1 MRCLSL
7 VPGHLFRGRRM
18 IYKEPGLIPE
28 ARSNHQTLQ
37 ALTFASRQSLA
48 QIQASFKTKQPGSK
62 SHAHAFYLRI
72 HALKIAVLIILNR
85 VLFALDVS
93 ADWDLHQE
101 ARELS
106 NEVLSLAQEA
116 KRYAP
121 LGSSY
126 IAVCLCAAWIGCSD
140 YDPRTLVERLLLDF
154 YNNDNQTAML
164 VDVLRVKSQELGD
177 LRAARTALLSVAL

>member
-1 MRCLSL
+1 
-7 VPGHLFRGRRM
+7 M

-177 LRAARTALLSVAL
+177 LRAARTALLSKCKTYSSRDSQ